1 MVLNILQNIYMVA
14 MTVVKTVLRFFSPIM
29 RPRELGNRLVHFS
42 LREKGGIR
50 GSKVT
55 FSLQHDVLLA
65 DKGQKLC

>member
-1 MVLNILQNIYMVA
+1 MVA

-29 RPRELGNRLVHFS
+29 RPRELGNRMVHFS

-55 FSLQHDVLLA
+55 FSLQHDVLVMRRGA
-65 DKGQKLC
+65 RA